1 MHQFTFVL
9 KYPALR
15 STALRTG
22 SRPLN
27 FQLTL
32 SGAKVH
38 MSTAPYFYNCSFET
52 FVPDLCSIDWSMC
65 KLLMNKLLMKL
76 LQNLC
81 RCAFGVFCFSLCLNT
96 VIENCYLISFV
107 SVLLDA
113 ESINYRGKVVTPR
126 CHGSK
131 ISGWRQTEN
140 VTQKVNLYC
149 SKTSSI

>member
-1 MHQFTFVL
+1 MKMHLFIFVQ

-27 FQLTL
+27 VQLTL

-38 MSTAPYFYNCSFET
+38 MSTAPYFYNYSFETFWIHLKLT

-81 RCAFGVFCFSLCLNT
+81 RRAFGVFCFSLCLNT
-96 VIENCYLISFV
+96 VIENCYRISFV
-107 SVLLDA
+107 TVWRDT
-113 ESINYRGKVVTPR
+113 ESIKYRGKVLTPR

-140 VTQKVNLYC
+140 V
-149 SKTSSI
+149 S